1 MNVVASRAVRLDSS
15 FLLLGNADIVS
26 VVANIDN
33 VALVVGG
40 VFVEVA
46 VLLLLH
52 SALPAPYV
60 FEVLELATIHLCFII
75 IVFQLHHN

>member
-1 MNVVASRAVRLDSS
+1 MNVVASRAVQLNSS
-15 FLLLGNADIVS
+15 FLLLGNADIAS

-52 SALPAPYV
+52 SIGNISVKIY
-60 FEVLELATIHLCFII
+60 CD
-75 IVFQLHHN
+75 LHY